1 MSTLADEL
9 LNDFEDS
16 GSEGEGQQKNG
27 FLNDSPHSPLSNLF
41 NGHRQNS
48 APNASAGV
56 MVQDVDEEDDDEDE
70 EMSNG
75 DALAS
80 DALDNAE
87 DEEEAK
93 AKVEKM
99 QLGGVNDVRNV
110 AGLMKTLEPVLEV
123 GLPLQPLSALREAQG
138 LHLLRKTALTFSSPP
153 ENRTISSSAPR

>member
-16 GSEGEGQQKNG
+16 GSEGEGDRKNG
-27 FLNDSPHSPLSNLF
+27 FLHDSPQSPISNLF
-41 NGHRQNS
+41 NGHQQNS
-48 APNASAGV
+48 ASNGSAGV
-56 MVQDVDEEDDDEDE
+56 FVRDVDEEDDEDE
-70 EMSNG
+70 EMTNG
-75 DALAS
+75 DTLAS
-80 DALDNAE
+80 DALDDAE

-123 GLPLQPLSALREAQG
+123 GDPIHPCLFYVKLKVYISCKNSPDVLVTS
-138 LHLLRKTALTFSSPP
+138 RK
-153 ENRTISSSAPR
+153 